1 MTTHLIDPAAEAA
14 VGTDE
19 AFVDLVCADDDLV
32 RAEFEA
38 IIAASWPAL
47 PVDPDPVPS
56 PTPRDPERRCPEG
69 TRELSLVGHDPSGED
84 LWSCQRSPPD
94 ARSPIRRE
102 TRGR

>member
-1 MTTHLIDPAAEAA
+1 MTTCINPAAEAA

-19 AFVDLVCADDDLV
+19 AFLDLVCADDDLL

-47 PVDPDPVPS
+47 PVDHDPVPS
-56 PTPRDPERRCPEG
+56 SMPKAPERRSAVG
-69 TRELSLVGHDPSGED
+69 RRELGAVGEGRSSEA
-84 LWSCQRSPPD
+84 LRSRQRSPPVE
-94 ARSPIRRE
+94 RSHIRRE

>member
-56 PTPRDPERRCPEG
+56 PTPRNPERPARAGPRDLG
-69 TRELSLVGHDPSGED
+69 PVGRGRSGDAAWSRE
-84 LWSCQRSPPD
+84 RSPP
-94 ARSPIRRE
+94 AGRSHIRRE

>member
-47 PVDPDPVPS
+47 PVDHEPVPA
-56 PTPRDPERRCPEG
+56 PMPRDPERRGVAGRAERG
-69 TRELSLVGHDPSGED
+69 AAGRDHSSEALRSR
-84 LWSCQRSPPD
+84 QRSPPD
-94 ARSPIRRE
+94 ERSHLRRE
-102 TRGR
+102 MRGR

>member
-1 MTTHLIDPAAEAA
+1 MTTHLINLAAEAA

-56 PTPRDPERRCPEG
+56 PMPRDPERPATAGR
-69 TRELSLVGHDPSGED
+69 RELGTVGRGRSGD
-84 LWSCQRSPPD
+84 AARSRQRSPPD
-94 ARSPIRRE
+94 AGSPIRRE

>member
-1 MTTHLIDPAAEAA
+1 MTTYIHPAAEAA

-47 PVDPDPVPS
+47 PGDQDPVPS
-56 PTPRDPERRCPEG
+56 PRPKGPERAGAVGRPELG
-69 TRELSLVGHDPSGED
+69 AVRGGGSSEALRSR
-84 LWSCQRSPPD
+84 QRSPPVE
-94 ARSPIRRE
+94 RSHIRSE